1 MNNYVLDA
9 SALLCLINAEPGAE
23 KVHQILKHCSMSV
36 VNVSEVIAKR
46 IDFGDDAEQLIQDI
60 ADLELVIIAMDFTQ
74 AALAG
79 RMRAQTRRIGL
90 SLGDRACLALAKTLG
105 AIALTSDRA
114 WLAIAAEVGVSIEL
128 VR

>member
-1 MNNYVLDA
+1 MSSYVLDA
-9 SALLCLINAEPGAE
+9 SALLCLINGEPGAE
-23 KVHQILKHCSMSV
+23 KVHKALKHSSISV

-46 IDFGDDAEQLIQDI
+46 IDFGDSPDALIQDI
-60 ADLELVIIAMDFTQ
+60 ADLELTIIDMDFSQ

-79 RMRAQTRRIGL
+79 RMRAQTRAIGL

-105 AIALTSDRA
+105 AIALSSDRA
-114 WLAIAAEVGVSIEL
+114 WLAIAAEVGVSVEL

>member
-1 MNNYVLDA
+1 
-9 SALLCLINAEPGAE
+9 
-23 KVHQILKHCSMSV
+23 MSV

-114 WLAIAAEVGVSIEL
+114 WLAIAAEVGVSVEL

>member
-1 MNNYVLDA
+1 MNSYVLDA
-9 SALLCLINAEPGAE
+9 SALLCLINGEPGAE
-23 KVHQILKHCSMSV
+23 RVHRTLKLSYISV

-46 IDFGDDAEQLIQDI
+46 IDFGDEPDQLIQDI
-60 ADLELVIIAMDFTQ
+60 ADLELTIVDMNFSQ

-79 RMRAQTRRIGL
+79 GMRAQTRTIGL
-90 SLGDRACLALAKTLG
+90 SLGDRSCLALAKSMG

-114 WLAIAAEVGVSIEL
+114 WLAIAAEIGVAIEL

>member
-1 MNNYVLDA
+1 MNSYVLDA
-9 SALLCLINAEPGAE
+9 SALLCLINGEPGADR
-23 KVHQILKHCSMSV
+23 VHRALKHSSISV

-46 IDFGDDAEQLIQDI
+46 IDFGDAPDALIQDI
-60 ADLELVIIAMDFTQ
+60 ADLELTIVEMDFSQ

-79 RMRAQTRRIGL
+79 RMRAQTRAIGL
-90 SLGDRACLALAKTLG
+90 SLGDRACLTLAKTLG

-114 WLAIAAEVGVSIEL
+114 WLVIAAEVGVSVEM